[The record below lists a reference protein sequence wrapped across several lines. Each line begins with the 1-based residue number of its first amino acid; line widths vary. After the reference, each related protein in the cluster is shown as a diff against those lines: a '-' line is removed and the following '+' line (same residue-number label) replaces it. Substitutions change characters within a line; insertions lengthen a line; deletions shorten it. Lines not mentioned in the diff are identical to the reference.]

1 MGLFVLGALVLIAA
15 GIAAMSARRLF
26 AEYRTY
32 VVFFPYAVGGLRA
45 GAPVTFRQ
53 VQVGHVTEVDLVFK
67 GETFGDSWIM
77 AVIEIRRNALR
88 DPSGKAADQSD
99 AELARIMIESG
110 LRASVRS
117 SSMIAGQRSVDL
129 DLRPETAAR
138 LSGIRSRYPE
148 IPSAPTGM
156 EVINERVEATLK
168 KISDVPIDEV
178 LLQLDTTLESLQ
190 KALDERRRPRR
201 RCAGCGRRSTARR
214 GRFASAEKAM
224 GQVDGVSG
232 QATATLASIDQTMKG
247 LQKTLDRLD
256 KTLATVERNVEGTA
270 ELRSETL
277 KTVEEMNELMK
288 SLRSLVEM
296 LQQHPESL
304 LRGKERAEAL
314 RARVAVVAGLALVS
328 AGCVLK
334 HSAARAPV
342 RAAGGGRGRRPPAHR
357 RRAAGRAGSA
367 AGLGPG
373 LDGPSRDHG
382 AHGKGRDRARP
393 AGALGR
399 ADHARHPAR
408 GHREPGRA
416 APGTSPRRGAVPA

>member
-1 MGLFVLGALVLIAA
+1 
-15 GIAAMSARRLF
+15 MSARRLF

-53 VQVGHVTEVDLVFK
+53 VQVGHVTTVDLVFT

-88 DPSGKAADQSD
+88 DPTGKAADHSD
-99 AELARIMIESG
+99 AELARIMIDSG

-117 SSMIAGQRSVDL
+117 SSIIAGQRSVDL
-129 DLRPETAAR
+129 DLQPETPAR
-138 LSGIRSRYPE
+138 LSGIHSRYPE

-178 LLQLDTTLESLQ
+178 LIQLNATLASLQTALDRGDVPATLLRMRTTLEG
-190 KALDERRRPRR
+190 ATR
-201 RCAGCGRRSTARR
+201 T
-214 GRFASAEKAM
+214 FASAEKAIV
-224 GQVDGVSG
+224 QADGVSA
-232 QATATLASIDQTMKG
+232 QATATLASVDQTMKG

-270 ELRSETL
+270 DLRAESL

-296 LQQHPESL
+296 LQQNPESL
-304 LRGKERAEAL
+304 
-314 RARVAVVAGLALVS
+314 V
-328 AGCVLK
+328 
-334 HSAARAPV
+334 
-342 RAAGGGRGRRPPAHR
+342 RGRQQ
-357 RRAAGRAGSA
+357 
-367 AGLGPG
+367 
-373 LDGPSRDHG
+373 
-382 AHGKGRDRARP
+382 K
-393 AGALGR
+393 
-399 ADHARHPAR
+399 
-408 GHREPGRA
+408 
-416 APGTSPRRGAVPA
+416 

>member
-1 MGLFVLGALVLIAA
+1 MTRGQPKLVGLFVLGALVLIGV

-77 AVIEIRRNALR
+77 AVVEIRRNALR
-88 DPSGKAADQSD
+88 DPNGKAADHSD
-99 AELARIMIESG
+99 AELAQIMVEAG

-117 SSMIAGQRSVDL
+117 SSVIAGQRSVDL
-129 DLRPETAAR
+129 DLRPDSAAR
-138 LSGIRSRYPE
+138 LSGIKSRYPE

-168 KISDVPIDEV
+168 KISNVPIDEV
-178 LLQLDTTLESLQ
+178 LLQLNATLASLQTALDKGDVPATLRQMRTTLDGATRTFS
-190 KALDERRRPRR
+190 
-201 RCAGCGRRSTARR
+201 
-214 GRFASAEKAM
+214 SAEKAM
-224 GQVDGVSG
+224 GQVDGISG
-232 QATATLASIDQTMKG
+232 QATATLASVDQTMKG
-247 LQKTLDRLD
+247 LQKTLERLD
-256 KTLATVERNVEGTA
+256 KTLATVEKNVEGTG

-304 LRGKERAEAL
+304 LRGKE
-314 RARVAVVAGLALVS
+314 
-328 AGCVLK
+328 
-334 HSAARAPV
+334 
-342 RAAGGGRGRRPPAHR
+342 
-357 RRAAGRAGSA
+357 
-367 AGLGPG
+367 
-373 LDGPSRDHG
+373 
-382 AHGKGRDRARP
+382 
-393 AGALGR
+393 
-399 ADHARHPAR
+399 
-408 GHREPGRA
+408 
-416 APGTSPRRGAVPA
+416 PRKP

>member
-1 MGLFVLGALVLIAA
+1 MTRGQPRLVGLFVLGALVVIAA
-15 GIAAMSARRLF
+15 GLAAMSARRLF

-67 GETFGDSWIM
+67 GDTFGDSWIM

-99 AELARIMIESG
+99 AELARIMIDAG

-117 SSMIAGQRSVDL
+117 SSVIAGQRSVDL
-129 DLRPETAAR
+129 DLRPENPAR
-138 LSGIRSRYPE
+138 LSGISSRYPE

-178 LLQLDTTLESLQ
+178 LLQLDTTLKSLQ
-190 KALDERRRPRR
+190 MALDGGDVPGTMRRMRTTLDG
-201 RCAGCGRRSTARR
+201 AART
-214 GRFASAEKAM
+214 FAAAEKAL

-247 LQKTLDRLD
+247 LQKTLGRLD

-270 ELRSETL
+270 ELRSESL

-304 LRGKERAEAL
+304 LRGKER
-314 RARVAVVAGLALVS
+314 R
-328 AGCVLK
+328 K
-334 HSAARAPV
+334 P
-342 RAAGGGRGRRPPAHR
+342 
-357 RRAAGRAGSA
+357 
-367 AGLGPG
+367 
-373 LDGPSRDHG
+373 
-382 AHGKGRDRARP
+382 
-393 AGALGR
+393 
-399 ADHARHPAR
+399 
-408 GHREPGRA
+408 
-416 APGTSPRRGAVPA
+416 

>member
-1 MGLFVLGALVLIAA
+1 MTRGQPRLVGLFVLGALVLIGA

-53 VQVGHVTEVDLVFK
+53 VQVGHVTAVDLVFT

-77 AVIEIRRNALR
+77 AVVEIRRNALR
-88 DPSGKAADQSD
+88 DPSGKAADHSD
-99 AELARIMIESG
+99 TELARIMIESG

-117 SSMIAGQRSVDL
+117 SSMIAGQRSIDL

-178 LLQLDTTLESLQ
+178 LLQLDTTLKSLQ
-190 KALDERRRPRR
+190 TALDGGDVPGTMRRMRTTLDG
-201 RCAGCGRRSTARR
+201 AART
-214 GRFASAEKAM
+214 FAAAEKAV

-232 QATATLASIDQTMKG
+232 QATATLASVDQTMKG
-247 LQKTLDRLD
+247 LQKTLERLD

-288 SLRSLVEM
+288 SLRSLVDM

-304 LRGKERAEAL
+304 LRGKER
-314 RARVAVVAGLALVS
+314 R
-328 AGCVLK
+328 K
-334 HSAARAPV
+334 P
-342 RAAGGGRGRRPPAHR
+342 
-357 RRAAGRAGSA
+357 
-367 AGLGPG
+367 
-373 LDGPSRDHG
+373 
-382 AHGKGRDRARP
+382 
-393 AGALGR
+393 
-399 ADHARHPAR
+399 
-408 GHREPGRA
+408 
-416 APGTSPRRGAVPA
+416 

>member
-1 MGLFVLGALVLIAA
+1 VTRGQPRLVGLFVLGALVLIAA

-53 VQVGHVTEVDLVFK
+53 VQVGHVAEVDLVFK
-67 GETFGDSWIM
+67 GESFGDSWIM
-77 AVIEIRRNALR
+77 AVIEVRRNALR

-117 SSMIAGQRSVDL
+117 SSIIAGQRSVDL
-129 DLRPETAAR
+129 DLRPESAAR

-178 LLQLDTTLESLQ
+178 LIQLDTTLESLQ
-190 KALDERRRPRR
+190 KALDDGDVPGTLRRMRTTLDG
-201 RCAGCGRRSTARR
+201 AART
-214 GRFASAEKAM
+214 FASAEKAM

-232 QATATLASIDQTMKG
+232 QATATLASIDQTMKN
-247 LQKTLDRLD
+247 LQKTLERLD

-270 ELRSETL
+270 ELRSETM

-304 LRGKERAEAL
+304 LRGKEQRT
-314 RARVAVVAGLALVS
+314 
-328 AGCVLK
+328 
-334 HSAARAPV
+334 P
-342 RAAGGGRGRRPPAHR
+342 
-357 RRAAGRAGSA
+357 
-367 AGLGPG
+367 
-373 LDGPSRDHG
+373 
-382 AHGKGRDRARP
+382 
-393 AGALGR
+393 
-399 ADHARHPAR
+399 
-408 GHREPGRA
+408 
-416 APGTSPRRGAVPA
+416 

>member
-1 MGLFVLGALVLIAA
+1 VGLFVLGALVLIAA

-32 VVFFPYAVGGLRA
+32 VVFFPYAVGGLRE

-53 VQVGHVTEVDLVFK
+53 VQVGHVTAVDLVFK

-77 AVIEIRRNALR
+77 AVLEVRRNALR
-88 DPSGKAADQSD
+88 DPSGKAADHTD
-99 AELARIMIESG
+99 AELAQIMINSG
-110 LRASVRS
+110 LRASIRS
-117 SSMIAGQRSVDL
+117 SSVIAGQRSVDL

-138 LSGIRSRYPE
+138 LSGIPSKYPE

-178 LLQLDTTLESLQ
+178 LLQLDTTLASLQ
-190 KALDERRRPRR
+190 KALDGGDIPGTMRTMRTTLDG
-201 RCAGCGRRSTARR
+201 AART
-214 GRFASAEKAM
+214 FASAEKAM

-247 LQKTLDRLD
+247 LQKTMERLD

-270 ELRSETL
+270 ELRSESL

-296 LQQHPESL
+296 LQQHPEAL
-304 LRGKERAEAL
+304 LRGKEQR
-314 RARVAVVAGLALVS
+314 
-328 AGCVLK
+328 K
-334 HSAARAPV
+334 P
-342 RAAGGGRGRRPPAHR
+342 
-357 RRAAGRAGSA
+357 
-367 AGLGPG
+367 
-373 LDGPSRDHG
+373 
-382 AHGKGRDRARP
+382 
-393 AGALGR
+393 
-399 ADHARHPAR
+399 
-408 GHREPGRA
+408 
-416 APGTSPRRGAVPA
+416 

>member
-1 MGLFVLGALVLIAA
+1 MTRGRPRLVGLFVLGALVLIGA
-15 GIAAMSARRLF
+15 GIAAMSTRRLF

-53 VQVGHVTEVDLVFK
+53 VQVGHVTAIDLVFT

-77 AVIEIRRNALR
+77 AIIEIRRNALR
-88 DPSGKAADQSD
+88 DPSGKAADHSD
-99 AELARIMIESG
+99 EELARIMIESG

-129 DLRPETAAR
+129 DLRPDSPPR

-178 LLQLDTTLESLQ
+178 LIQLDATLSSLQTAVDKGDVPATLLRMRTTLDG
-190 KALDERRRPRR
+190 A
-201 RCAGCGRRSTARR
+201 ART
-214 GRFASAEKAM
+214 FAAAEKAM

-247 LQKTLDRLD
+247 LQKTLERLD

-270 ELRSETL
+270 ELRTETL
-277 KTVEEMNELMK
+277 KTVEEMNEAMK

-296 LQQHPESL
+296 LQQNPESL
-304 LRGKERAEAL
+304 
-314 RARVAVVAGLALVS
+314 V
-328 AGCVLK
+328 
-334 HSAARAPV
+334 
-342 RAAGGGRGRRPPAHR
+342 RGREQRKR
-357 RRAAGRAGSA
+357 
-367 AGLGPG
+367 
-373 LDGPSRDHG
+373 
-382 AHGKGRDRARP
+382 
-393 AGALGR
+393 
-399 ADHARHPAR
+399 
-408 GHREPGRA
+408 
-416 APGTSPRRGAVPA
+416 

>member
-1 MGLFVLGALVLIAA
+1 MTRGQPRLVGLFVLGTIVLIGA

-53 VQVGHVTEVDLVFK
+53 VQVGHVTEVDLVFT
-67 GETFGDSWIM
+67 GETFGNSWIM
-77 AVIEIRRNALR
+77 AVVEIRRNALR
-88 DPSGKAADQSD
+88 DPSGKAADHSD
-99 AELARIMIESG
+99 AELARIMIDSG

-129 DLRPETAAR
+129 DLRPESPAR
-138 LSGIRSRYPE
+138 LSGISSRYPE

-168 KISDVPIDEV
+168 RISDVPIDEV
-178 LLQLDTTLESLQ
+178 LLQLDTTLASLQ
-190 KALDERRRPRR
+190 KALDGGDIPGTMRRMRTTLDGATR
-201 RCAGCGRRSTARR
+201 T
-214 GRFASAEKAM
+214 FASAEKAI

-247 LQKTLDRLD
+247 LQKTMDRLD

-270 ELRSETL
+270 ELRSESL

-288 SLRSLVEM
+288 SLRSLVDM

-304 LRGKERAEAL
+304 LRGKEQR
-314 RARVAVVAGLALVS
+314 
-328 AGCVLK
+328 K
-334 HSAARAPV
+334 P
-342 RAAGGGRGRRPPAHR
+342 
-357 RRAAGRAGSA
+357 
-367 AGLGPG
+367 
-373 LDGPSRDHG
+373 
-382 AHGKGRDRARP
+382 
-393 AGALGR
+393 
-399 ADHARHPAR
+399 
-408 GHREPGRA
+408 
-416 APGTSPRRGAVPA
+416 